1 MAEFRIGQM
10 LLASLV
16 ARKKQQYGDLL
27 IGNGFNAPFVNKDI
41 NFAHGNM
48 YLLKR
53 KLGVFPWSGSTIF
66 EALSMHR
73 SDLVLAISDEA
84 KEALSLYYHVN
95 TKRIK
100 VLHNCVDDKM
110 FYPMYK
116 QNATN
121 VTVLFVGRLE
131 ETKGFKVILEFA
143 KYIEN
148 KDNIKMKIATPSV
161 KNIGYFR
168 NLKNTTVEVGVRYDD
183 MNKFYNNGDILLFP
197 SKSEGFGLVTLE
209 SLCAGI
215 PVACYKVGVGGEL
228 IAKRKRGVYLAEREI
243 SRLYQQLIS
252 VAREYK
258 DMPRR
263 IELYEQIREDYGMD
277 RYIEKINKIINYAST
292 KD

>member
-1 MAEFRIGQM
+1 MNRKKISIISWYGIKDVGGVERVMRVISEILSQQSDVSIIDKDYCITEFPYLAFMAEFRIGQM

-73 SDLVLAISDEA
+73 SDLVLSISDEA

-161 KNIGYFR
+161 KNIGYFL
-168 NLKNTTVEVGVRYDD
+168 NLV
-183 MNKFYNNGDILLFP
+183 IL
-197 SKSEGFGLVTLE
+197 KT
-209 SLCAGI
+209 
-215 PVACYKVGVGGEL
+215 
-228 IAKRKRGVYLAEREI
+228 
-243 SRLYQQLIS
+243 
-252 VAREYK
+252 
-258 DMPRR
+258 RR
-263 IELYEQIREDYGMD
+263 
-277 RYIEKINKIINYAST
+277 
-292 KD
+292 